1 VTPEGL
7 IKSSICDYLSILRRR
22 GVLDFW
28 LSYSTGIFDPIRKIM
43 RKKNSKHD
51 RNGISD
57 ISLIIKIVG
66 PRGTVLGLAGFIE
79 VKAGRNTL
87 SEAQEEF
94 REACK
99 LFGAFHCVAY
109 SVQDVRNALRSQLGI
124 DI

>member
-1 VTPEGL
+1 VTPEGSTKL
-7 IKSSICDYLSILRRR
+7 AIAEYLCVLRRR
-22 GVLDFW
+22 GILDFW
-28 LSYSTGIFDPIRKIM
+28 YSPSLGVFDPVRKIM
-43 RKKNSKHD
+43 RKNNSPHS
-51 RNGISD
+51 RLGIAD